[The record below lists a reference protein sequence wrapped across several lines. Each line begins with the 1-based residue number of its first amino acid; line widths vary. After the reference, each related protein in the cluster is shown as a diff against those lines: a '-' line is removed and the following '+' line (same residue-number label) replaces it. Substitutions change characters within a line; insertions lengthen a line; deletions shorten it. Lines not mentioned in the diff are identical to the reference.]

1 MRKIFVLL
9 LTTIITIQS
18 CKKVFYGGDVD
29 IYRISDEENM
39 EIALNGM
46 YNRLAV
52 LIQEHYAYQIING
65 DDITYFGYDNRI
77 FNHNP
82 YASIDNEGHFI
93 FTDSIFYI
101 DFTSPYSSSYV
112 HYQIWQHIYNT
123 IISANNIISQYE
135 KNELDSRFVPMV
147 GEAYLVRAYCFLR
160 LVRVFG
166 KGPLVSGVDV
176 DYELG
181 YSSPKE
187 IYSLI
192 ETDLKNA
199 IKILPDNNITA
210 RVSYV
215 TPHRGTAKALLAQV
229 YLEMAG
235 FPLKDDEKYKLA
247 ANLSKDVIDSADYFG
262 YRLLDDYA
270 NVWDRNDNANEESVF
285 SIFYNPVSLYTILRL
300 NSQDFIGGGRAEE
313 TSIYVPQPV
322 KSYQSLDMN
331 YFNDRGLIVENAFYN
346 NYPRSY
352 RRDITFMNHLEGY
365 FYKKTWIYQEDTHII
380 TDSIYFNH
388 YYDTIDFGDNIAYL
402 KHYILRIRD
411 FPPVGAYRDINTTNY
426 ADKANEDNTSLYIF
440 RFPHVL
446 LTYAEAKARSND
458 IDASAYEAVNMVRRR
473 ANKVDIY
480 SSSAYDLTPG
490 LSPEQFADSVVQERA
505 WEFCGELEGRW
516 YDLLRLEMVDQ
527 LPELRDPDE
536 KGPPE
541 YPITED
547 DLYFPIPEE
556 AAVWF

>member
-1 MRKIFVLL
+1 MRKIFILL
-9 LTTIITIQS
+9 LTCIIAIQS
-18 CKKVFYGGDVD
+18 CKKVFHDSDVD
-29 IYRISDEENM
+29 LYQISDEENM
-39 EIALNGM
+39 EIALSGM
-46 YNRLAV
+46 YNQLAV
-52 LIQEHYAYQIING
+52 LVQEHYAHQIING
-65 DDITYFGYDNRI
+65 DDITFYGYENRI
-77 FNHNP
+77 FNYNP
-82 YASIDNEGHFI
+82 YTSIDTAGHFI
-93 FTDSIFYI
+93 FNDTIDYI
-101 DFTSPYSSSYV
+101 EFSSPYSSSYIN
-112 HYQIWQHIYNT
+112 YQIWQHIYNT
-123 IISANNIISQYE
+123 IISANNIISKYE

-147 GEAYLVRAYCFLR
+147 GEAYFVRSYCFLR

-199 IKILPDNNITA
+199 IKILPDNNKSA

-229 YLEMAG
+229 YLDVAG

-247 ANLSKDVIDSADYFG
+247 ASLSKDVIDSADYFG

-270 NVWDRNDNANEESVF
+270 DVWDRNDNANEESVF
-285 SIFYNPVSLYTILRL
+285 SIFYDPVSVYTIPRFT
-300 NSQDFIGGGRAEE
+300 SKDFIDGRAVEYSE
-313 TSIYVPQPV
+313 YPPPPV
-322 KSYQSLDMN
+322 ESCQSLDMN
-331 YFNDRGLIVENAFYN
+331 YFNDRALIVEKAFYN
-346 NYPRSY
+346 NYPKSY
-352 RRDITFMNHLEGY
+352 RRDLTFMNHLEGY
-365 FYKKTWIYQEDTHII
+365 FYKRTFIYPDTDTI
-380 TDSIYFNH
+380 TDSVYYNH
-388 YYDTIDFGDNIAYL
+388 YYDQIDFGDNIAYL

-411 FPPVGAYRDINTTNY
+411 FPPIAAFNDINTTNY

-440 RFPHVL
+440 RYPHVL

-458 IDASAYEAVNMVRRR
+458 IDPSAYEAVNMVRRR

-480 SSSAYDLTPG
+480 SSSPYDLTPG

-527 LPELRDPDE
+527 LPELRDDDE

-541 YPITED
+541 YPITEED
-547 DLYFPIPEE
+547 YYLSIPEE
-556 AAVWF
+556 AAIWLD